1 MTPNVHKCFVAFS
14 LIQHV
19 EGSTKTINMA
29 SSRGEFTSNF
39 GFVMAAAGSAVGLGN
54 IWGFPTQTAENGG
67 AAFVLVYI
75 VLAFLVGYPVLMA
88 EFTIG
93 RYTRMSAPD
102 AYKKLGGGKSY
113 FWIGIL
119 GLVTVGFILSFY
131 SIIAGGMI
139 AYFVEPIG
147 RLLGLEAF
155 SDWVIGQSEIS
166 NLVFTSIFFLF
177 TMLIVSGGVNKGIEK
192 WSKRFMPILFVLFL
206 VLVIYV
212 LTLDGAMEGVRVY
225 LLPDFSKI
233 FDPELITSA
242 MGQAFFSLSLGV
254 GGMLV
259 YGSYT
264 NKKANLSKLG
274 WLVTLCDIGVA
285 FIAGLLIIP
294 AMYAA
299 ANLGTEIFDG
309 NGALISGPN
318 LIFQVLP
325 SLFKSMGAIGW
336 PVAFVFFLLMS
347 IAALTSSIAML
358 ETVVSYVVDSQKIER
373 KKATWFTGGFFWIVS
388 ILIVFNYEAFFD
400 LIVKATTVYG
410 QPFLGLAIAIFAGW
424 VIQKNVL
431 LNELKKGNPEIENT
445 FFYKIWPIFL
455 KFVCPIL
462 ILLVFLQS
470 F

>member
-1 MTPNVHKCFVAFS
+1 
-14 LIQHV
+14 
-19 EGSTKTINMA
+19 MA
-29 SSRGEFTSNF
+29 SSRGEFTSSF

-54 IWGFPTQTAENGG
+54 IWGFPTQTAGNGG

-75 VLAFLVGYPVLMA
+75 ILAFLVGYPVLMA

-93 RYTRMSAPD
+93 RYTRLAPPD
-102 AYKKLGGGKSY
+102 AYKKLGGGKGY

-139 AYFVEPIG
+139 AYFVEPLG
-147 RLLGLEAF
+147 RFLGMETFAN
-155 SDWVIGQSEIS
+155 WVISQSESS
-166 NLVFTSIFFLF
+166 NAVFTSIFFLL
-177 TMLIVSGGVNKGIEK
+177 TILIVSGGVNKGIEK
-192 WSKRFMPILFVLFL
+192 WSKRFMPMLFVLFA

-212 LTLDGAMEGVRVY
+212 LTLDGASEGLSVY
-225 LLPDFSKI
+225 LLPDFDKI
-233 FDPELITSA
+233 FDPKLITSA

-264 NKKANLSKLG
+264 RKEANLTRLG
-274 WLVTLCDIGVA
+274 WLVTICDIGMA

-299 ANLGTEIFDG
+299 ANLGTEIFDVQ
-309 NGALISGPN
+309 GALISGPN

-325 SLFKSMGAIGW
+325 GLFDSMGPIG
-336 PVAFVFFLLMS
+336 PVVALVFFLLMS

-358 ETVVSYVVDSQKIER
+358 EPVVAYVVDSGKAER
-373 KKATWFTGGFFWIVS
+373 KKATLFTGGFFWLVS
-388 ILIVFNYEAFFD
+388 IIVVLNYDALFNG
-400 LIVKATTVYG
+400 LVTATTVYG

-424 VIQKNVL
+424 VIRKNIL
-431 LNELKKGNPEIENT
+431 LNELKNGFPEIEQS

-455 KFVCPIL
+455 KVVCPVL
-462 ILLVFLQS
+462 ILLIFLQS

>member
-1 MTPNVHKCFVAFS
+1 
-14 LIQHV
+14 
-19 EGSTKTINMA
+19 MA
-29 SSRGEFTSNF
+29 SSSRGEFTSSF

-54 IWGFPTQTAENGG
+54 IWGFPTQTAGNGG

-75 VLAFLVGYPVLMA
+75 ILAFLVGYPVLMA

-93 RYTRMSAPD
+93 RYTRMAPPD
-102 AYKKLGGGKSY
+102 AYKKLGGGKGY

-131 SIIAGGMI
+131 SIIAGSMM
-139 AYFVEPIG
+139 AYFVEPLG
-147 RLLGLEAF
+147 RFLGLDAF
-155 SDWVIGQSEIS
+155 ADWVIGQSETS
-166 NLVFTSIFFLF
+166 NLVFTSIFFVL

-192 WSKRFMPILFVLFL
+192 WSKRFMPMLFVLFA

-212 LTLDGAMEGVRVY
+212 LTLDGAMEGIKVY
-225 LLPDFSKI
+225 LLPDFDKI
-233 FDPELITSA
+233 FDPKLITSA

-264 NKKANLSKLG
+264 SKKANLTKLG

-299 ANLGTEIFDG
+299 ANLGTEIFDTS
-309 NGALISGPN
+309 GALISGPN

-325 SLFKSMGAIGW
+325 GLFESMGPIGRL
-336 PVAFVFFLLMS
+336 VALIFFLLMS

-358 ETVVSYVVDSQKIER
+358 EPVVAYVVDSGKAER
-373 KKATWFTGGFFWIVS
+373 KKATWFTGGFFWLVS
-388 ILIVFNYEAFFD
+388 IIVVFNYDKLFN
-400 LIVKATTVYG
+400 LLVTATTVYG

-424 VIQKNVL
+424 VIRKNIL
-431 LNELKKGNPEIENT
+431 LNELKNGFPEIEKS

-455 KFVCPIL
+455 KVVCPIL

>member
-1 MTPNVHKCFVAFS
+1 
-14 LIQHV
+14 
-19 EGSTKTINMA
+19 MA
-29 SSRGEFTSNF
+29 SSRGEFTSSF

-54 IWGFPTQTAENGG
+54 IWGFPTQTAGNGG

-75 VLAFLVGYPVLMA
+75 ILAFLVGYPVLMA

-93 RYTRMSAPD
+93 RYTRLAPPD
-102 AYKKLGGGKSY
+102 AYKKLGGGKGY

-139 AYFVEPIG
+139 AYFVEPLG
-147 RLLGLEAF
+147 RFLGMETFA
-155 SDWVIGQSEIS
+155 DWVISQSESS
-166 NLVFTSIFFLF
+166 NAVFTSIFFLL
-177 TMLIVSGGVNKGIEK
+177 TILIVSGGVNKGIEK
-192 WSKRFMPILFVLFL
+192 WSKRFMPMLFVLFA

-212 LTLDGAMEGVRVY
+212 LTLDGASEGLSVY
-225 LLPDFSKI
+225 LLPDFDKI
-233 FDPELITSA
+233 FDPKLITSA

-264 NKKANLSKLG
+264 RKEANLTRLG
-274 WLVTLCDIGVA
+274 WLVTICDIGVA

-299 ANLGTEIFDG
+299 ANLGTEIFDAQG
-309 NGALISGPN
+309 TLISGPN

-325 SLFKSMGAIGW
+325 GLFDSMGPIG
-336 PVAFVFFLLMS
+336 PVVALVFFLLMS

-358 ETVVSYVVDSQKIER
+358 EPVVAYVVDSGKAER
-373 KKATWFTGGFFWIVS
+373 KKATLFTGGFFWLVS
-388 ILIVFNYEAFFD
+388 IIVVLNYDALFNG
-400 LIVKATTVYG
+400 LVTATTVYG

-424 VIQKNVL
+424 VIRKNIL
-431 LNELKKGNPEIENT
+431 LNELKNGFPEIEQS

-455 KFVCPIL
+455 KVVCPVL
-462 ILLVFLQS
+462 ILLIFLQS

>member
-1 MTPNVHKCFVAFS
+1 
-14 LIQHV
+14 
-19 EGSTKTINMA
+19 MA
-29 SSRGEFTSNF
+29 SSRGEFTSSF

-54 IWGFPTQTAENGG
+54 IWGFPTQTAGNGG

-75 VLAFLVGYPVLMA
+75 ILAFLVGYPVLMA

-93 RYTRMSAPD
+93 RYTRLAPPD
-102 AYKKLGGGKSY
+102 AYKKLGGGKGY

-139 AYFVEPIG
+139 AYFVEPLG
-147 RLLGLEAF
+147 RFLGMETFA
-155 SDWVIGQSEIS
+155 DWVISQSESS
-166 NLVFTSIFFLF
+166 NAVFTSIFFLL
-177 TMLIVSGGVNKGIEK
+177 TILIVSGGVNKGIEK
-192 WSKRFMPILFVLFL
+192 WSKRFMPMLFVLFA

-212 LTLDGAMEGVRVY
+212 LTLDGASEGLSVY
-225 LLPDFSKI
+225 LLPDFDKI
-233 FDPELITSA
+233 FDPKLITSA

-264 NKKANLSKLG
+264 RKEANLTRLG
-274 WLVTLCDIGVA
+274 WLVTICDIGVA

-299 ANLGTEIFDG
+299 ANLGTEIFDAQ
-309 NGALISGPN
+309 GALISGPN

-325 SLFKSMGAIGW
+325 GLFDSMGPIG
-336 PVAFVFFLLMS
+336 PVVALVFFLLMS

-358 ETVVSYVVDSQKIER
+358 EPVVAYVVDSGKAER
-373 KKATWFTGGFFWIVS
+373 KKATLFTGGFFWLVS
-388 ILIVFNYEAFFD
+388 IIVVLNYDALFNG
-400 LIVKATTVYG
+400 LVTATTVYG

-424 VIQKNVL
+424 VIRKNIL
-431 LNELKKGNPEIENT
+431 LNELKNGFPEIEQS

-455 KFVCPIL
+455 KVVCPVL
-462 ILLVFLQS
+462 ILLIFLQS